1 MGAVRDPNAISPDEL
16 GRQMKS
22 KQMQMA
28 QAEERW
34 LALSEELD
42 AIGQQST
49 A

>member
-1 MGAVRDPNAISPDEL
+1 MLSPQTGAEMAEL

-22 KQMQMA
+22 KQLQMA

>member
-1 MGAVRDPNAISPDEL
+1 MQTPLSGAEMADL

-22 KQMQMA
+22 KQQQMA
-28 QAEERW
+28 QSEERW

-42 AIGQQST
+42 AMGQQST